1 MTCIFI
7 RRTKENSP
15 NCDFW
20 NSVKNTFSCVMLLK
34 RLIVSSCQIPAVS
47 SHLVSSLYVSTH
59 KSEERH
65 DDINNVRVAPPPA
78 SSQTRPHGSNCE
90 RDPGRKW
97 RDLSM
102 LISLETNRCVSP
114 YLEAYGDSES
124 AVKRAAAKYAA
135 AGVCKRWLGR
145 FMHAEMGSVHQ
156 VQAGD
161 LEKKKHSSGGISAQ
175 NVEKTCFWS
184 HLKYVCGADHRIRAF
199 PVKS

>member
-1 MTCIFI
+1 MIVEI
-7 RRTKENSP
+7 
-15 NCDFW
+15 
-20 NSVKNTFSCVMLLK
+20 LLK
-34 RLIVSSCQIPAVS
+34 IHFPAWCCWNVSLCLHARFLLFPLILSRVFMFPLTSQ
-47 SHLVSSLYVSTH
+47 
-59 KSEERH
+59 KERH

-78 SSQTRPHGSNCE
+78 SSQTRPHSSNCE

-161 LEKKKHSSGGISAQ
+161 LEKKKHSSGGISVQ

-184 HLKYVCGADHRIRAF
+184 HLKYVCGADLRIRAF

>member
-1 MTCIFI
+1 MIVEI
-7 RRTKENSP
+7 
-15 NCDFW
+15 
-20 NSVKNTFSCVMLLK
+20 LLK
-34 RLIVSSCQIPAVS
+34 IHFPVWCCWNVSLCLHARFLLFPLILSRVFMFPLTSQ
-47 SHLVSSLYVSTH
+47 
-59 KSEERH
+59 KERH

-161 LEKKKHSSGGISAQ
+161 LEKNNTHLEEFLLKMWRKHVSGLILNTFVVLITGSERFQSS
-175 NVEKTCFWS
+175 
-184 HLKYVCGADHRIRAF
+184 HRI
-199 PVKS
+199 SL